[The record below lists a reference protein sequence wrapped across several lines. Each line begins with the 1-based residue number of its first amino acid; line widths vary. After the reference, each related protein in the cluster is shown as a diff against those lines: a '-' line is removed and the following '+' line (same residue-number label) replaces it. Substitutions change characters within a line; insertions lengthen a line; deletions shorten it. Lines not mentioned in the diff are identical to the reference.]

1 MTAATAAA
9 ATVAIVATDPAAAA
23 RPFRLLVGTA
33 IPAAPAPVRGADPQ
47 NSRRPSAAL
56 PLTLRVVALNAP
68 DSIDKS
74 FDFVNQF
81 PTRPQATSC
90 STLSERLR
98 CCFPRGQPRCCR
110 MAASFATTQARS
122 MESIAAVCAA
132 TSSVWTPPTPAPLHA
147 CARWIGFTCDCATSK
162 FSCPSVVVGPER
174 CSKCPPRS
182 LNVLHCSLDG
192 IGWGVGSFSA
202 SPCSRRPP

>member
-1 MTAATAAA
+1 VGPAEAASPAVMAAATAAA
-9 ATVAIVATDPAAAA
+9 ATVAIVAGIVATRPAAAA
-23 RPFRLLVGTA
+23 RPLRLLVGAA
-33 IPAAPAPVRGADPQ
+33 IPTAPKIAAGSVRGADPQ

-56 PLTLRVVALNAP
+56 PLTLRVVALKAP
-68 DSIDKS
+68 VSIDKS

-122 MESIAAVCAA
+122 MDSIAAVCAA
-132 TSSVWTPPTPAPLHA
+132 TSSVWTPPPAPLHA
-147 CARWIGFTCDCATSK
+147 CAR
-162 FSCPSVVVGPER
+162 
-174 CSKCPPRS
+174 
-182 LNVLHCSLDG
+182 
-192 IGWGVGSFSA
+192 
-202 SPCSRRPP
+202 